1 MKTIIAEKP
10 SVAKEIAHI
19 VGADKREEGYMQ
31 GNGYYVTWA
40 FGHLV
45 QPAMPETYGMK
56 GFHAENLPV
65 IPDPFVLVPRQ
76 VKTENGY
83 KPDAGVLAQIKI
95 IGKLFDSSER
105 IIVATDAGREGE
117 LIFRYLYA
125 YLGCRKPF
133 DRLWISSLTD
143 TAIREGLLN
152 LRDGKGYDNLYHAA
166 KARSEADWLVGIN
179 GTQALTIAAGRGT
192 YSVGRV
198 QTPTLGMVC
207 ERYWEHK
214 RFESKPFWQVHFGV
228 VDADSGNILKFTSVN
243 RWTGKATATDIYNK
257 VKETGSVIIT
267 KVATKRKVE
276 KAPLLYDLTTL
287 QKEANSQHGFT
298 AEHTLSI
305 AQKLYEAKFITYPRT
320 SSRYISDDVFA
331 TLPKLFKNLE
341 NHSEYGEKVKL
352 LPGSED
358 YSKNCVNT
366 AKVTD
371 HHALLITENAAIGL
385 FKDEKIVYDMI
396 LCRMIEAFS
405 ADCIKDIT
413 SVSAQVDHEVEFGIS
428 GSIIRQTGW
437 RALSLK
443 EKNNRQD
450 KDADAT
456 DNEVKDQVIPNW
468 QEGQHITLSGCTI
481 TEGKTKPKPLH
492 TESTLLA
499 AMENPCKREQ
509 IQTCLDLPSAAGF
522 GGTQTAG
529 KEIEDDTMRQA
540 MKDSGIGTPAT
551 RAAIIETLLKREY
564 MVRQQKKLVPTEKGL
579 ALHSV
584 VKNMAIA
591 NVEMTGKWEA
601 ELAKIERGEASAD
614 GFTHSIEGYT
624 REITAEL
631 LGCDRLFSHK
641 DSGCLCPK
649 CKHGTMQFFGKVVRC
664 SNKECGM
671 PVFKQVAGKLLTDAD
686 ITDLLT
692 KGKTRTLNSFTS
704 KQGKSFSA
712 AIAFDENFNTKFV
725 FAERKTAEKR
735 GNVKRYKK

>member
-1 MKTIIAEKP
+1 MSQKQQTMKTIIAEKP

-117 LIFRYLYA
+117 LIFRYLYT

-152 LRDGKGYDNLYHAA
+152 LRDGKEYDNLYHAA

-228 VDADSGNILKFTSVN
+228 VDTDSGNILKFTSAN
-243 RWTGKATATDIYNK
+243 RWTDKATATDIYNK
-257 VKETGSVIIT
+257 VKDTGSAIIT

-305 AQKLYEAKFITYPRT
+305 TQKLYEAKFITYPRT

-358 YSKNCVNT
+358 YSKNSVNA

-385 FKDEKIVYDMI
+385 FKDEKTVYNMI

-443 EKNNRQD
+443 EKNNRLD

-456 DNEVKDQVIPNW
+456 DNEVKEQVIPNW

-499 AMENPCKREQ
+499 AME
-509 IQTCLDLPSAAGF
+509 
-522 GGTQTAG
+522 TAG

-564 MVRQQKKLVPTEKGL
+564 MVRQQKKLVP
-579 ALHSV
+579 
-584 VKNMAIA
+584 N
-591 NVEMTGKWEA
+591 GKRTRPA
-601 ELAKIERGEASAD
+601 FRGEEHGDCQCGDD
-614 GFTHSIEGYT
+614 GQMG
-624 REITAEL
+624 
-631 LGCDRLFSHK
+631 G
-641 DSGCLCPK
+641 
-649 CKHGTMQFFGKVVRC
+649 GTCQ
-664 SNKECGM
+664 
-671 PVFKQVAGKLLTDAD
+671 D
-686 ITDLLT
+686 
-692 KGKTRTLNSFTS
+692 
-704 KQGKSFSA
+704 
-712 AIAFDENFNTKFV
+712 
-725 FAERKTAEKR
+725 
-735 GNVKRYKK
+735 

>member
-1 MKTIIAEKP
+1 MSQKQQTMKTIIAEKP

-31 GNGYYVTWA
+31 GNGYFVTWA

-152 LRDGKGYDNLYHAA
+152 LKDGKEYDNLYHAA

-214 RFESKPFWQVHFGV
+214 RFEPKPFWQVHFGV
-228 VDADSGNILKFTSVN
+228 VDADSGNILKFTSAN
-243 RWTGKATATDIYNK
+243 RWTDKATATDIYNK
-257 VKETGSVIIT
+257 VKDTGSAIIT

-358 YSKNCVNT
+358 YSKNSVNA

-385 FKDEKIVYDMI
+385 FKDEKTVYNMI

-413 SVSAQVDHEVEFGIS
+413 SVTAQVDHEVEFGIS

-456 DNEVKDQVIPNW
+456 DNEVKEQFIPNW
-468 QEGQHITLSGCTI
+468 QEGQHITFSGCTI

-499 AMENPCKREQ
+499 AME
-509 IQTCLDLPSAAGF
+509 
-522 GGTQTAG
+522 TAG

-641 DSGCLCPK
+641 DS
-649 CKHGTMQFFGKVVRC
+649 
-664 SNKECGM
+664 
-671 PVFKQVAGKLLTDAD
+671 
-686 ITDLLT
+686 
-692 KGKTRTLNSFTS
+692 FTV
-704 KQGKSFSA
+704 
-712 AIAFDENFNTKFV
+712 D
-725 FAERKTAEKR
+725 
-735 GNVKRYKK
+735 

>member
-125 YLGCRKPF
+125 YLGCQKPF

-143 TAIREGLLN
+143 TAIREGLQN
-152 LRDGKGYDNLYHAA
+152 LRDGKEYDNLYHAA

-243 RWTGKATATDIYNK
+243 RWTDKATATDIYNK

-358 YSKNCVNT
+358 YSKNCVNA

-456 DNEVKDQVIPNW
+456 DNEVKEQVIPNW
-468 QEGQHITLSGCTI
+468 QEGQHVTLSGCTI

-499 AMENPCKREQ
+499 AME
-509 IQTCLDLPSAAGF
+509 
-522 GGTQTAG
+522 TAG

-641 DSGCLCPK
+641 DSGCQCPK
-649 CKHGTMQFFGKVVRC
+649 CQQGTMQFFGKVVRC

-692 KGKTRTLNSFTS
+692 KGKTRTLNGFTS

>member
-95 IGKLFDSSER
+95 IGKLFDNSER

-125 YLGCRKPF
+125 YLGCQKPF

-152 LRDGKGYDNLYHAA
+152 LRDGKEYDNLYHAA

-228 VDADSGNILKFTSVN
+228 VGADSGNILKFTSAN
-243 RWTGKATATDIYNK
+243 RWTDKATATDIYNK
-257 VKETGSVIIT
+257 VKDTGSAIIT
-267 KVATKRKVE
+267 KVTTKRKVE

-358 YSKNCVNT
+358 YSKNSVNA

-437 RALSLK
+437 RALPLK

-468 QEGQHITLSGCTI
+468 QEGQHVTLSGCTI

-499 AMENPCKREQ
+499 AME
-509 IQTCLDLPSAAGF
+509 
-522 GGTQTAG
+522 TAG

-641 DSGCLCPK
+641 DSGCQCPK
-649 CKHGTMQFFGKVVRC
+649 CKQGTMQFFGKVVRC

-692 KGKTRTLNSFTS
+692 KGKTRTLNGFTS
-704 KQGKSFSA
+704 KQGKPFSA

-725 FAERKTAEKR
+725 FAEHKTAEKR

>member
-76 VKTENGY
+76 VKTENCY

-152 LRDGKGYDNLYHAA
+152 LRDGKEYDNLYHAA

-243 RWTGKATATDIYNK
+243 RWTDKATATVIYNK
-257 VKETGSVIIT
+257 VKDTGSAIIT

-358 YSKNCVNT
+358 YSKNSVNA

-468 QEGQHITLSGCTI
+468 QEGQHISFSGSTI

-499 AMENPCKREQ
+499 AME
-509 IQTCLDLPSAAGF
+509 
-522 GGTQTAG
+522 TAG

-551 RAAIIETLLKREY
+551 RAAIIETLLRREY

-601 ELAKIERGEASAD
+601 ELAKIE
-614 GFTHSIEGYT
+614 
-624 REITAEL
+624 
-631 LGCDRLFSHK
+631 
-641 DSGCLCPK
+641 
-649 CKHGTMQFFGKVVRC
+649 
-664 SNKECGM
+664 
-671 PVFKQVAGKLLTDAD
+671 
-686 ITDLLT
+686 
-692 KGKTRTLNSFTS
+692 
-704 KQGKSFSA
+704 
-712 AIAFDENFNTKFV
+712 
-725 FAERKTAEKR
+725 
-735 GNVKRYKK
+735 

>member
-83 KPDAGVLAQIKI
+83 KADAGVLAQIKI

-152 LRDGKGYDNLYHAA
+152 LKDGKEYDNLYHAA

-207 ERYWEHK
+207 ERYWENK

-228 VDADSGNILKFTSVN
+228 VDADSGNILKFTSAN
-243 RWTGKATATDIYNK
+243 RWTDKATATDIYNK
-257 VKETGSVIIT
+257 VKDTGSAIIT

-341 NHSEYGEKVKL
+341 NHSEFGEKVKL

-358 YSKNCVNT
+358 YSKNSVNA

-371 HHALLITENAAIGL
+371 HHALLITENAVIGL

-413 SVSAQVDHEVEFGIS
+413 SVTAQVDHEVEFGIS

-456 DNEVKDQVIPNW
+456 DNEVKEQVIPNW
-468 QEGQHITLSGCTI
+468 QEGQHVTLSGCTI

-499 AMENPCKREQ
+499 AME
-509 IQTCLDLPSAAGF
+509 
-522 GGTQTAG
+522 TAG
-529 KEIEDDTMRQA
+529 KDIEDDTMRQA

-641 DSGCLCPK
+641 DSGCQCPK

-671 PVFKQVAGKLLTDAD
+671 PVFKQVAGKLLTDGD
-686 ITDLLT
+686 ITELLT
-692 KGKTRTLNSFTS
+692 KGKTRTLNGFTS

>member
-1 MKTIIAEKP
+1 MSQKQQTMKTIIAEKP

-19 VGADKREEGYMQ
+19 VGAYKREEGYMQ

-45 QPAMPETYGMK
+45 QPAMPEAYGMK
-56 GFHAENLPV
+56 GFHTENLPV

-143 TAIREGLLN
+143 IAIREGLQN
-152 LRDGKGYDNLYHAA
+152 LTDGKEYDNLYHAA

-179 GTQALTIAAGRGT
+179 GTQALSIAAGRGT

-228 VDADSGNILKFTSVN
+228 VDADSGNILKFTSAN
-243 RWTGKATATDIYNK
+243 RWTDKATATDIYNK
-257 VKETGSVIIT
+257 VKETGSAIIT

-287 QKEANSQHGFT
+287 QKEANTQHGFT

-358 YSKNCVNT
+358 YSKNSVNA

-371 HHALLITENAAIGL
+371 HHALLITENPAIGL
-385 FKDEKIVYDMI
+385 FKDEKTVYNMI

-499 AMENPCKREQ
+499 AME
-509 IQTCLDLPSAAGF
+509 
-522 GGTQTAG
+522 TAG
-529 KEIEDDTMRQA
+529 KEIEDDTMRQT
-540 MKDSGIGTPAT
+540 MKDCGIGTPAT

-641 DSGCLCPK
+641 DSGCQCPK
-649 CKHGTMQFFGKVVRC
+649 CKQGAMQFFGKVVRC

-692 KGKTRTLNSFTS
+692 KGKTRTLNGFTS

-725 FAERKTAEKR
+725 FTERKTAEKR

>member
-95 IGKLFDSSER
+95 IGKLFDNSER

-143 TAIREGLLN
+143 TAIREGLQN
-152 LRDGKGYDNLYHAA
+152 LRDGKEYDNLYYAA

-243 RWTGKATATDIYNK
+243 RWTDKATATDIYNK
-257 VKETGSVIIT
+257 VKDTGSAIIT

-341 NHSEYGEKVKL
+341 NHSEYGEKLKL

-358 YSKNCVNT
+358 YSKNSVNA

-456 DNEVKDQVIPNW
+456 DNEVKEQVIPNW

-499 AMENPCKREQ
+499 AME
-509 IQTCLDLPSAAGF
+509 
-522 GGTQTAG
+522 TAG

-601 ELAKIERGEASAD
+601 ELAKIERGEASAG

-641 DSGCLCPK
+641 DSGCQCPK
-649 CKHGTMQFFGKVVRC
+649 CKQGTMRFFGKVVRC

-692 KGKTRTLNSFTS
+692 KGKTRTLNGFTS
-704 KQGKSFSA
+704 KQGKPFAA

-725 FAERKTAEKR
+725 FAEHKTAEKR

>member
-1 MKTIIAEKP
+1 MSQKQQTMKTIIAEKP

-143 TAIREGLLN
+143 TAIREGLRN
-152 LRDGKGYDNLYHAA
+152 LRDGKEYDNLYHAA

-228 VDADSGNILKFTSVN
+228 VDADSGNILKFTSAN
-243 RWTGKATATDIYNK
+243 RWTDKGTATDIYNK
-257 VKETGSVIIT
+257 VKDTGSAIIT

-305 AQKLYEAKFITYPRT
+305 AQKLYEAKLITYPRT

-358 YSKNCVNT
+358 YSKNSVNA

-371 HHALLITENAAIGL
+371 HHALLITENATIGL

-413 SVSAQVDHEVEFGIS
+413 SVSAKVDHEVEFGIS

-437 RALSLK
+437 RALLLK

-481 TEGKTKPKPLH
+481 TEGKTKPKPL
-492 TESTLLA
+492 
-499 AMENPCKREQ
+499 
-509 IQTCLDLPSAAGF
+509 GF
-522 GGTQTAG
+522 GFGYEEMVAEEASPLRMEVEGADADTLGASDG
-529 KEIEDDTMRQA
+529 EIY
-540 MKDSGIGTPAT
+540 P
-551 RAAIIETLLKREY
+551 
-564 MVRQQKKLVPTEKGL
+564 
-579 ALHSV
+579 
-584 VKNMAIA
+584 AIA
-591 NVEMTGKWEA
+591 YRLEVGDGEQLVGRFVDGQLLLLILRRAGAYEVVEA
-601 ELAKIERGEASAD
+601 RRGHHGDVGE
-614 GFTHSIEGYT
+614 EG
-624 REITAEL
+624 
-631 LGCDRLFSHK
+631 
-641 DSGCLCPK
+641 
-649 CKHGTMQFFGKVVRC
+649 
-664 SNKECGM
+664 
-671 PVFKQVAGKLLTDAD
+671 
-686 ITDLLT
+686 
-692 KGKTRTLNSFTS
+692 
-704 KQGKSFSA
+704 
-712 AIAFDENFNTKFV
+712 
-725 FAERKTAEKR
+725 
-735 GNVKRYKK
+735 

>member
-1 MKTIIAEKP
+1 MSQKQQTMKTIIAEKP

-152 LRDGKGYDNLYHAA
+152 LRDGKEYDNLYHAA

-228 VDADSGNILKFTSVN
+228 VDADSGNILKFTSAN
-243 RWTGKATATDIYNK
+243 RWTDKATATDIYNK
-257 VKETGSVIIT
+257 VKDTGSAIIT

-287 QKEANSQHGFT
+287 QKEANTQHGFT

-358 YSKNCVNT
+358 YSKNSVNA

-413 SVSAQVDHEVEFGIS
+413 SVSAQVDHDVEFGIS

-443 EKNNRQD
+443 EKNKRQD
-450 KDADAT
+450 KDAGAT
-456 DNEVKDQVIPNW
+456 DDEVKDQVIPNW

-499 AMENPCKREQ
+499 AME
-509 IQTCLDLPSAAGF
+509 
-522 GGTQTAG
+522 TAG

-641 DSGCLCPK
+641 DSGCQCPK
-649 CKHGTMQFFGKVVRC
+649 CKQGIMQFFGKVVRC

-692 KGKTRTLNSFTS
+692 KGKTRTLNGFTS
-704 KQGKSFSA
+704 RQGKSFSA
-712 AIAFDENFNTKFV
+712 TIAFDENFNTKFV
-725 FAERKTAEKR
+725 FAEHKAAEKR

>member
-1 MKTIIAEKP
+1 MSQKQQTMKTIIAEKP

-65 IPDPFVLVPRQ
+65 IPDPFVLAPRQ

-125 YLGCRKPF
+125 YLGCQKPF

-143 TAIREGLLN
+143 TAIREGLQN
-152 LRDGKGYDNLYHAA
+152 LTDSKEYDNLYHAA

-243 RWTGKATATDIYNK
+243 RWTDKATATDIYNK
-257 VKETGSVIIT
+257 VKDTGSAIIT

-276 KAPLLYDLTTL
+276 KAPLLYNLTTL

-358 YSKNCVNT
+358 YSKNSVNA

-385 FKDEKIVYDMI
+385 FKDEKTVYDMI

-468 QEGQHITLSGCTI
+468 QEGQHVTFSGCTI

-499 AMENPCKREQ
+499 AME
-509 IQTCLDLPSAAGF
+509 
-522 GGTQTAG
+522 TAG
-529 KEIEDDTMRQA
+529 KEIEDDTMCQA
-540 MKDSGIGTPAT
+540 MKDCGIGTPAT

-641 DSGCLCPK
+641 DSGCQCPK

-692 KGKTRTLNSFTS
+692 KGKTRTLNGFTS

-725 FAERKTAEKR
+725 FAEHKTAEKR

>member
-19 VGADKREEGYMQ
+19 VGAGKREEGYMQ

-117 LIFRYLYA
+117 LIFRYLYE
-125 YLGCRKPF
+125 YLGCKKPF

-143 TAIREGLLN
+143 SAIREGLAN
-152 LRDGKGYDNLYHAA
+152 LRNGKEYDNLYHAA

-228 VDADSGNILKFTSVN
+228 VDADSGNILKFTSAN
-243 RWTGKATATDIYNK
+243 RWTDKATATDIYNK
-257 VKETGSVIIT
+257 VKDTGSAIIT

-320 SSRYISDDVFA
+320 SSRYISDDIFA

-358 YSKNCVNT
+358 YSKNSVNA

-371 HHALLITENAAIGL
+371 HHALLITENPAVGL

-499 AMENPCKREQ
+499 AME
-509 IQTCLDLPSAAGF
+509 
-522 GGTQTAG
+522 TAG
-529 KEIEDDTMRQA
+529 KEIEDDTMRQS
-540 MKDSGIGTPAT
+540 MKDIGIGTPAT

-641 DSGCLCPK
+641 DSGCQCPK
-649 CKHGTMQFFGKVVRC
+649 CKQGIMQFFGKVVRC

-692 KGKTRTLNSFTS
+692 KGKTRTLNGFTS
-704 KQGKSFSA
+704 KQGKPFSA